1 MDRFEHLSMVV
12 FLILGL
18 GLVKLMTSFGAVMS
32 SNITGRETGR
42 QPIKFYWVHSLLLI
56 MVFTGMVVFWWNAYP
71 LNDVSLMPDA
81 KWNLF
86 LYLLFLCSPVTY
98 FLISDVLMPKASELT
113 EAGGD
118 LKGHYYNNCKVLMG
132 LSILLQLFS
141 LLNLLVFFKEDPA
154 SPQCVGRVVLLGL
167 LTPLLFTKSE
177 RWHKSVM
184 SLFFVGFLYSM
195 FKYHTHV

>member
-1 MDRFEHLSMVV
+1 
-12 FLILGL
+12 
-18 GLVKLMTSFGAVMS
+18 
-32 SNITGRETGR
+32 
-42 QPIKFYWVHSLLLI
+42 

-98 FLISDVLMPKASELT
+98 FLMSDVLMPKSSELP

-118 LKGHYYNNCKVLMG
+118 LKRHYYNNCQVLMG
-132 LSILLQLFS
+132 LSMLLQLFS

-154 SPQCVGRVVLLGL
+154 SAKCIGRIALLAL
-167 LTPLLFTKSE
+167 LTPLLFTKNE
-177 RWHKSVM
+177 RWHQSVM
-184 SLFFVGFLYSM
+184 TLFFVGFLYSM